1 MDQKECIAEKFS
13 EGLGIFDDHSGYPE
27 IDDKEIYN
35 GPTGK
40 VIDIQGI
47 QAHAGRNFFVPEGK
61 EFSLDIDQCPH
72 LHITIK
78 AEKDIDTRLFLMVHD
93 QKPYDYIRRFV
104 VIGKTPKG
112 DSGCYDVIKGG
123 FTIKDDGEWHEY
135 DCDTKKNK
143 RRRHLSE
150 CGQHP
155 YYPVLFAD
163 RTGEH
168 TFHFNELSSTTVAG
182 VKIDEQ

>member
-1 MDQKECIAEKFS
+1 MNQKEGIAEKFS

-27 IDDKEIYN
+27 IDDKEVYN
-35 GPTGK
+35 GPTSK

-47 QAHAGRNFFVPEGK
+47 RAHAGRNFFVPEGK

-78 AEKDIDTRLFLMVHD
+78 AEKAIDTRLFLMVHD
-93 QKPYDYIRRFV
+93 QKPYDHIKRLV
-104 VIGKTPKG
+104 VIGKTPEG

-123 FTIKDDGEWHEY
+123 FATKDDGQWHEY
-135 DCDTKKNK
+135 DCNLRKIRDKYN
-143 RRRHLSE
+143 
-150 CGQHP
+150 
-155 YYPVLFAD
+155 YPNASSIRIIQFFSLTG
-163 RTGEH
+163 TGEY
-168 TFHFNELSSTTVAG
+168 TFHFNKWSSTTVAG